1 MFTKIKFS
9 AILLLSFAVS
19 ANVSAQVPMNDDKKP
34 DTTIVEEAKESVSDN
49 IPVVSLDE
57 NDGQDGSSQNVS
69 SLLTAGRDP
78 FYSGATFHFNAV
90 RFRLRGYDADLFST
104 YMNGVPMENLDNGFT
119 PFGLWGG
126 LNDVMRNRENTLG
139 LRTTTFGYG
148 DIGGATSY
156 DTRASHQ
163 RKQTNFNYAISN
175 RNYVHRFIIT
185 HSTGLSK
192 KGWAFTFSGSRRW
205 ADEGFVDGT
214 YYDGWSGFLGI
225 DKKISNRQLLS
236 LVAFVTPTESGRQ
249 GASVEEMRKISGD
262 NFYNPYWGYQ
272 NGKKRNSSI
281 AKTQQ
286 PIIILTHDLQLN
298 DKVSIVTA
306 ATTSFGKRSTTGLDW
321 YNAPDPRPDYY
332 RYLPSYQDDPKLAA
346 EALEQMQNDVNLRQI
361 NWDKLY
367 NTNYMAY
374 DQVQNANGIEGN
386 TVSGRRSH
394 YIVEERIID
403 MNRFALNSTINASLA
418 QNIDLTAGA
427 SYQYQNNHYYK
438 KVDDLLG
445 GEFYVDVN
453 QFAERDFATDP
464 NASQN
469 DLNAPNR
476 ILGVGDKF
484 GYNYEINIQKATAWA
499 QAVFK
504 FKRVDFFAAFE
515 GSHTEF
521 YRKGNTKVGLF
532 PEESFGKSAVQDFN
546 NYAAKAGVTYKING
560 RNYAFFNGSVL
571 TRAPFFENSY
581 IAPRT
586 RNIVQD
592 DLKSEEINSFEAGY
606 IWNAPKI
613 KFRAT
618 GYYTT
623 LKNQLNVITFY
634 NDEYRNFVNYAVRDI
649 NKEHLGAEIGLEAKL
664 YKGLSINAAAAIGR
678 YTFTSNQIATVTQ
691 DNSSVVLSNDVV
703 YAKNYNVPSPQRAF
717 TVGLDYRSPKFWF
730 VNINLNYFDK
740 MWLDFNPIRRTTSAV
755 DGVDPNS
762 TLFKQI
768 VGQTELPSQYT
779 VDCFA
784 GYSWKMNKKFKSLK
798 KNTFLLLNF
807 GVNNL
812 LNNTNIISGG
822 FEQMRFD
829 FAGKDVDK
837 FPARYFYSYGLN
849 FFASIGIRF

>member
-19 ANVSAQVPMNDDKKP
+19 ANVSAQVPMSDDKKP

-484 GYNYEINIQKATAWA
+484 GYNYEINIQKATPWA
-499 QAVFK
+499 
-504 FKRVDFFAAFE
+504 
-515 GSHTEF
+515 
-521 YRKGNTKVGLF
+521 
-532 PEESFGKSAVQDFN
+532 
-546 NYAAKAGVTYKING
+546 
-560 RNYAFFNGSVL
+560 
-571 TRAPFFENSY
+571 
-581 IAPRT
+581 
-586 RNIVQD
+586 
-592 DLKSEEINSFEAGY
+592 
-606 IWNAPKI
+606 
-613 KFRAT
+613 
-618 GYYTT
+618 
-623 LKNQLNVITFY
+623 
-634 NDEYRNFVNYAVRDI
+634 
-649 NKEHLGAEIGLEAKL
+649 
-664 YKGLSINAAAAIGR
+664 
-678 YTFTSNQIATVTQ
+678 
-691 DNSSVVLSNDVV
+691 
-703 YAKNYNVPSPQRAF
+703 
-717 TVGLDYRSPKFWF
+717 
-730 VNINLNYFDK
+730 
-740 MWLDFNPIRRTTSAV
+740 
-755 DGVDPNS
+755 
-762 TLFKQI
+762 
-768 VGQTELPSQYT
+768 
-779 VDCFA
+779 
-784 GYSWKMNKKFKSLK
+784 
-798 KNTFLLLNF
+798 
-807 GVNNL
+807 
-812 LNNTNIISGG
+812 
-822 FEQMRFD
+822 
-829 FAGKDVDK
+829 
-837 FPARYFYSYGLN
+837 
-849 FFASIGIRF
+849 